1 MTLFNITSDT
11 TTTLFDKDIE
21 KGRVKSILLTN
32 SNATT
37 DCVVDLYL
45 ENDAT
50 NIEILS
56 TLVNVPEAY
65 TNARTG
71 SAGGI
76 DGTTGTFDAITNV
89 EVGDE
94 VVFYDP
100 VHTTVVIP
108 QKADP
113 ITVASIIHGGGI
125 VELSSVVIAP
135 DNAVAKFYKKEKIYL
150 LKTTIPG
157 GVSLIVTENLSFD
170 NNLYSLKLKTEGG
183 VGTSTPL
190 SVIIK

>member
-1 MTLFNITSDT
+1 MAIFNITSDT

-21 KGRVKSILLTN
+21 KGRVESILLTN

-37 DCVVDLYL
+37 DCVVDLFL
-45 ENDAT
+45 ENDAV
-50 NIEILS
+50 NVEILS
-56 TLVNVPEAY
+56 TLVNVPESH

-76 DGTTGTFDAITNV
+76 DGTTATFDALTNV

-100 VHTTVVIP
+100 VHTTEIIP
-108 QKADP
+108 QISDP
-113 ITVASIIHGGGI
+113 VTVASLTSST
-125 VELSSVVIAP
+125 VCELSSVVIAP
-135 DNAVAKFYKKEKIYL
+135 DNAVAKFYKKEKTYL

-157 GVSLIVTENLSFD
+157 GVSLVVTENLGFD